1 MNNNSVFA
9 GTGTHSFPAS
19 RVGCPGLPYPLVDG
33 VGLADGALG
42 CGDAV
47 GDAAIAFAQT
57 PQLAAHFLQRGTFG
71 GQAGGER
78 QRNKTQIRIGLCQGG
93 TSWVGH
99 GGHGD
104 TECLQHGGDNG
115 RSNPASCSHPRA
127 TESCPLSPALHLQ
140 TKHKHLSKA

>member
-9 GTGTHSFPAS
+9 GKGTHPFPAS

-78 QRNKTQIRIGLCQGG
+78 QRNKTQMRIGLCQGG

-99 GGHGD
+99 GDMGTPSVFSMVGTMGD
-104 TECLQHGGDNG
+104 QTL
-115 RSNPASCSHPRA
+115 PAAATPGPLRA
-127 TESCPLSPALHLQ
+127 VPCPLLC
-140 TKHKHLSKA
+140 TCKLSTST